1 MTKRSCGSAVFQSPT
16 LGLEVAPTYLMIETL
31 SGVRACSDA
40 RNVSVDSTALELQ
53 HSSPLANEN
62 SDIQGLVTETGA
74 NPPPQH

>member
-1 MTKRSCGSAVFQSPT
+1 
-16 LGLEVAPTYLMIETL
+16 MIETL

-53 HSSPLANEN
+53 QSSPLANEN